1 MYLTMNEITAIHVVS
16 EPGDATRYDY
26 LVYRDGDE
34 YSFAPVRS
42 SFKFPAKL
50 NYWHIKDLGGTPGDD
65 LAELAKEHDC
75 NPHTLKE
82 CIRYILC
89 ERNPCPELIA
99 GTDAILKELEEN
111 DDGDE

>member
-26 LVYRDGDE
+26 MVYKDHDE

-42 SFKFPAKL
+42 SFKFPGKL
-50 NYWHIKDLGGTPGDD
+50 NYWHIKNLGDTPGDD
-65 LAELAKEHDC
+65 LAELAKQHDC

-82 CIRYILC
+82 CIRYILR
-89 ERNPCPELIA
+89 ERRSQ
-99 GTDAILKELEEN
+99 TK
-111 DDGDE
+111 